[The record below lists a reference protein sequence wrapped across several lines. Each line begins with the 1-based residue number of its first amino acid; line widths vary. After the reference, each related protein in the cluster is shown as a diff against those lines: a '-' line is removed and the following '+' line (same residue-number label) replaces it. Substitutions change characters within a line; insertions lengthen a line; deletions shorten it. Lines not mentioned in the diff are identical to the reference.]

1 MVVNAIFNNISVIS
15 WQSVLL
21 VQETGVTVSLNVS
34 EFLVPMDRYSVVNVR
49 EFLAVEPLLLTFK
62 KKNC

>member
-1 MVVNAIFNNISVIS
+1 MY
-15 WQSVLL
+15 QSID
-21 VQETGVTVSLNVS
+21 TVSLNVS

-62 KKNC
+62 KKIVKNKKLLRAVVT